1 MSQSKNTLN
10 KKPGNTLIP
19 MVILTSLFFILGFVT
34 WLNGPLIPFFELACE
49 LSQYQAY
56 FVAFA
61 FYIAYFVMAIPSSW
75 VIEKIGYKN
84 GISVGLV
91 LIAFGAFMFYPAA
104 EARTFFLF
112 LLALFVMGTGLAILQ
127 TAANPYVV
135 VIGPRESAA
144 ARISVL
150 GVANKL
156 AGFIAPLVL
165 TALVLSNMQEYTAD
179 KIAVM
184 DFAAKSVALDSLA
197 LQLQTPYL
205 YMGAIILVL
214 ASLIKLSPLPEID
227 LDEDGKVLNQSVFKQ
242 IINAFKYPQL
252 VLGVITL
259 MLYLAA
265 EVLAGDSIGGF
276 GKQLGVYGEDG
287 NFYLKLTSFTMTAM
301 VIGYILGIT
310 LIPKYASQVTALK
323 ASGILGLILVVLI
336 VSISPT
342 VMVQFPGIPA
352 LPLVIILVALLGL
365 ANALCWP
372 AIWPMALEDLGG
384 YTKIAS
390 AILIMGIIGGAI
402 FPLLYGYLLET
413 INLAN
418 EANGVTETAKS
429 GNQIAYLI
437 LVPSYL
443 MIIFY
448 AFKGHKYR
456 SWSRNNT
463 N

>member
-1 MSQSKNTLN
+1 
-10 KKPGNTLIP
+10 
-19 MVILTSLFFILGFVT
+19 MVILTALFFILGFVT

-49 LSQYQAY
+49 LTQSQAY

-75 VIEKIGYKN
+75 VIEKVGYKN
-84 GISVGLV
+84 GVSLGLLV
-91 LIAFGAFMFYPAA
+91 IALGAFMFYPAA
-104 EARTFFLF
+104 ETRTFILF
-112 LLALFVMGTGLAILQ
+112 LVALFVMGTGLAILQ

-150 GVANKL
+150 GIANKL

-165 TALVLSNMQEYTAD
+165 TALVLSNMQDYTAD
-179 KIAVM
+179 KIAAL
-184 DFAAKSVALDSLA
+184 DAIAKSKALDTLA

-205 YMGAIILVL
+205 YMGFIIIILAVFV
-214 ASLIKLSPLPEID
+214 KLSPLPEID
-227 LDEDGKVLNQSVFKQ
+227 LDEDGNVAHLSVFKQ
-242 IINAFKYPQL
+242 IINALKYPQL

-265 EVLAGDSIGGF
+265 EVLAGDSIGVF
-276 GKQLGVYGEDG
+276 GKQLGVYGENG

-301 VIGYILGIT
+301 VIGYILGIA
-310 LIPKYASQVTALK
+310 LIPKYVSQVMALK
-323 ASGILGLILVVLI
+323 VSGILGLILVLLI
-336 VSISPT
+336 VTISPN
-342 VMVQFPGIPA
+342 VMIQLPGIPV
-352 LPLVIILVALLGL
+352 LPLVILLVALMGL

-372 AIWPMALEDLGG
+372 AIWPMALQDLGG

-402 FPLLYGYLLET
+402 FPLIYGSWAET

-418 EANGVTETAKS
+418 EANGIAKTAKS

-437 LVPSYL
+437 LLPSYL

-456 SWSRNNT
+456 SWSRSRSLSGQIELIK
-463 N
+463 

>member
-1 MSQSKNTLN
+1 MSKIENTINKNQ
-10 KKPGNTLIP
+10 GNALIP
-19 MVILTSLFFILGFVT
+19 MIILTTLFFILGFVT

-49 LSQYQAY
+49 LSQSQAY

-75 VIEKIGYKN
+75 VIEKVGYKN
-84 GISVGLV
+84 GLSLGLV
-91 LIAFGAFMFYPAA
+91 IIAFGAFMFYPAA
-104 EARTFFLF
+104 ESRTFLLF
-112 LLALFVMGTGLAILQ
+112 LVALFVMGTGLAILQ

-150 GVANKL
+150 GIANKL

-165 TALVLSNMQEYTAD
+165 TALVLSNMQDYTAD
-179 KIAVM
+179 KIA
-184 DFAAKSVALDSLA
+184 ALDTVSKSAALDTLA

-205 YMGAIILVL
+205 YMGCIILVL
-214 ASLIKLSPLPEID
+214 SLLIMMSPLPEID
-227 LDEDGKVLNQSVFKQ
+227 LDEDGNVAHMGIFKQ
-242 IINAFKYPQL
+242 IQNAFKFPQL

-276 GKQLGVYGEDG
+276 GKQLEVYGEDG

-301 VIGYILGIT
+301 VVGYILGIT
-310 LIPKYASQVTALK
+310 LIPKYVSQVQALK
-323 ASGILGLILVVLI
+323 ASGILGLILVLLI
-336 VSISPT
+336 VSISPNI
-342 VMVQFPGIPA
+342 MIQFPGIPA
-352 LPLVIILVALLGL
+352 LPLVIILVALMGL

-372 AIWPMALEDLGG
+372 AIWPMALQDLGG

-402 FPLLYGYLLET
+402 FPLIYGSLVES

-418 EANGVTETAKS
+418 EANGVAKTAKS
-429 GNQIAYLI
+429 GNQVAYLMLLPTYI
-437 LVPSYL
+437 

-456 SWSRNNT
+456 NWSRK
-463 N
+463 

>member
-1 MSQSKNTLN
+1 MLQSKSTINN
-10 KKPGNTLIP
+10 KLGKTLIP

-49 LSQYQAY
+49 LSPSQAY

-75 VIEKIGYKN
+75 VIEKVGYKN
-84 GISVGLV
+84 GVSVGLV
-91 LIAFGAFMFYPAA
+91 VIALGAFMFYPAA
-104 EARTFFLF
+104 ETRTFLLF
-112 LLALFVMGTGLAILQ
+112 LVALFVMGTGLAILQ

-135 VIGPRESAA
+135 VIGPRDSAA

-150 GVANKL
+150 GIANKL

-179 KIAVM
+179 KIAM
-184 DFAAKSVALDSLA
+184 LDLDAKSAVLDSLA
-197 LQLQTPYL
+197 LQLQIPYL

-214 ASLIKLSPLPEID
+214 AALVKLSPLPEID
-227 LDEDGKVLNQSVFKQ
+227 LDGDGKALNQSVLKQ
-242 IINAFKYPQL
+242 IINTFKYPQL

-259 MLYLAA
+259 MLYLSA

-276 GKQLGVYGEDG
+276 GKKLGIYGENG

-310 LIPKYASQVTALK
+310 LIPKYVSQVTALK
-323 ASGILGLILVVLI
+323 ASGILGLILVLLI
-336 VSISPT
+336 TMISPII
-342 VMVQFPGIPA
+342 MIQLPGLPT

-372 AIWPMALEDLGG
+372 AIWPMALQDMGG

-402 FPLLYGYLLET
+402 FPLLYGYLAET

-418 EANGVTETAKS
+418 EANGVTETTKS
-429 GNQIAYLI
+429 GNQLAYLI
-437 LVPSYL
+437 LIPSYL

-456 SWSRNNT
+456 SWSRK
-463 N
+463 

>member
-1 MSQSKNTLN
+1 MSKIESTMN
-10 KKPGNTLIP
+10 KGQGSALMP
-19 MVILTSLFFILGFVT
+19 MVILTALFFILGFVT

-49 LSQYQAY
+49 LTESQAY

-75 VIEKIGYKN
+75 VIEKVGYKN
-84 GISVGLV
+84 GVSLGLIV
-91 LIAFGAFMFYPAA
+91 IALGAFMFYPAA
-104 EARTFFLF
+104 EGRTFGLF
-112 LLALFVMGTGLAILQ
+112 LIALFVMGTGLAILQ

-150 GVANKL
+150 GIANKL

-179 KIAVM
+179 KIA
-184 DFAAKSVALDSLA
+184 ALDSVARAAALDTLA
-197 LQLQTPYL
+197 LQLQTPYI
-205 YMGAIILVL
+205 YMGIVILFL
-214 ASLIKLSPLPEID
+214 ALLVKLSPLPEID
-227 LDEDGKVLNQSVFKQ
+227 LDEDGNVAHMSIFTQ
-242 IINAFKYPQL
+242 IKNAFKYPQL

-265 EVLAGDSIGGF
+265 EVLAGDSIGSF
-276 GKQLGVYGEDG
+276 GKQLGVYGENG
-287 NFYLKLTSFTMTAM
+287 NFYLKLTSFTMTFM

-310 LIPKYASQVTALK
+310 LIPKYISQIQALK
-323 ASGILGLILVVLI
+323 VSGIFGLILVVLI
-336 VSISPT
+336 VTISPSI
-342 VMVQFPGIPA
+342 MVQLPGIPA
-352 LPLVIILVALLGL
+352 LPVVILLVALLGL

-372 AIWPMALEDLGG
+372 AIWPMALQDLGG

-390 AILIMGIIGGAI
+390 AILIMGIIGGAV
-402 FPLLYGYLLET
+402 FPLVYGSLVES

-418 EANGVTETAKS
+418 EANGVTGIAKS
-429 GNQIAYLI
+429 GNQIAYAML
-437 LVPSYL
+437 LPAYL
-443 MIIFY
+443 MVIFF

-456 SWSRNNT
+456 SWSRK
-463 N
+463 